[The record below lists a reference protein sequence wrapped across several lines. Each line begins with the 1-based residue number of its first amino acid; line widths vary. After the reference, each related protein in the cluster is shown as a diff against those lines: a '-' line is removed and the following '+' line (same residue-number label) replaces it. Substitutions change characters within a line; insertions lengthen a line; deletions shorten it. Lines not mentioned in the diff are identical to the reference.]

1 MTDLTRAHRIRIRI
15 AVKGLKKKDV
25 AEKVGV
31 TASWLSRVLNERVTP
46 ESDVLERIER
56 AVEGVNP
63 CE

>member
-31 TASWLSRVLNERVTP
+31 TASWLSRVLNERVTMSLP
-46 ESDVLERIER
+46 S
-56 AVEGVNP
+56 ACAGVRQSA
-63 CE
+63 CWGA